1 MKRHRP
7 QSILALATTAFAIL
21 GFTATSARAQIT
33 IDSTLNV
40 SFGVGNQGATGLAI
54 VANFNASASDK
65 LVVVVSTEH
74 AFGTGAGM
82 SVNSIEY
89 NGQPMIEAVQ
99 ENTLPGTAAIFYLDS
114 PGVAGEIRIF
124 QGNQNGGRATIY
136 LLSNVAP
143 GVGSI
148 GQSTTNSVDVT
159 VLSVNFLVIA
169 GILDGGQAAN
179 GNGAGAPTAVLPL
192 IQTHSGTWGNSWAGH
207 CAGHQFVASPGIVTS
222 TFNTAGPNLLR
233 AVAVA
238 FHDLLGGGAP
248 VYQLNQPEADLQVNG
263 VVGTTTAPTIVN
275 VAIGGTATAVL
286 SSTLTGNAWDVGTTV
301 VPLVPASSGGITL
314 PDGQFVNL
322 DISDPSFTTLFPT
335 FLGGPGFPGTLST
348 ALPTGAA
355 IAISGQMVVADPT
368 VASALRMSQ
377 ASRLV
382 VN

>member
-7 QSILALATTAFAIL
+7 RSILALATTAFAIL

-40 SFGVGNQGATGLAI
+40 LIGVGNQGATGLAI
-54 VANFNASASDK
+54 VANFNASASQK

-99 ENTLPGTAAIFYLDS
+99 ENTLPGTSAIFYLDS
-114 PGVAGEIRIF
+114 PGAAGEIRIF

-136 LLSNVAP
+136 ALSNVAP
-143 GVGSI
+143 GVGGI

-159 VLSVNFLVIA
+159 TSTANSLVIA

-207 CAGHQFVASPGIVTS
+207 CAGHQFVASTGIATS
-222 TFNTAGPNLLR
+222 TFNTLGPNLLR

-238 FHDLLGGGAP
+238 FDDLGA
-248 VYQLNQPEADLQVNG
+248 VDYQVNQPGADLRVNG
-263 VVGTTTAPTIVN
+263 VVGTTTAPTIVT
-275 VAIGGTATAVL
+275 VAIGSTATAVL
-286 SSTLTGNAWDVGTTV
+286 SSILTGNAWDVGATL
-301 VPLVPASSGGITL
+301 VPLVPASGGGITL
-314 PDGQFVNL
+314 PPGGQFVNL

-335 FLGGPGFPGTLST
+335 LLGGPGFPGTFSA

-355 IAISGQMVVADPT
+355 ATISIQMVVADPAAAWT
-368 VASALRMSQ
+368 VRMSQ
-377 ASRLV
+377 ATHLV
-382 VN
+382 VL

>member
-7 QSILALATTAFAIL
+7 RSILALATTAFAIL
-21 GFTATSARAQIT
+21 GFMAASAGAQVT

-40 SFGVGNQGATGLAI
+40 TIGVGNQGATGLAM

-82 SVNSIEY
+82 SINSIEY
-89 NGQPMIEAVQ
+89 NGQPMVEAVQ

-114 PGVAGEIRIF
+114 PGAAGEIRII

-136 LLSNVAP
+136 ALSNVAA
-143 GVGSI
+143 GVAGI

-159 VLSVNFLVIA
+159 TSSVNSLVIA
-169 GILDGGQAAN
+169 GILDGGQASN

-192 IQTHSGTWGNSWAGH
+192 IQDHSGTWGNSWGGH
-207 CAGHQFVASPGIVTS
+207 CAGHQFVVFPGIATS

-238 FHDLLGGGAP
+238 FDDSSGSGAA
-248 VYQLNQPEADLQVNG
+248 VYQLNQLEADFKING
-263 VVGTTTAPTIVN
+263 AVGTATAPTIVN

-286 SSTLTGNAWDVGTTV
+286 TSNLIGHAWNVGTTI
-301 VPLVPASSGGITL
+301 VPLVPANSGGMTL

-322 DISDPSFTTLFPT
+322 DIGDPSFTTLFPT
-335 FLGGPGFPGTLST
+335 LLGGPGFPGTVST
-348 ALPTGAA
+348 AVPTGTA
-355 IAISGQMVVADPT
+355 ITISGQMVVADPT
-368 VASALRMSQ
+368 VASTLRVSQ
-377 ASRLV
+377 ATRLI

>member
-21 GFTATSARAQIT
+21 GFTATAARAQIT

-40 SFGVGNQGATGLAI
+40 SIAVGNQGATGLAI

-114 PGVAGEIRIF
+114 PGAAGEIRIF

-136 LLSNVAP
+136 ALSNVAP

-169 GILDGGQAAN
+169 GILDGGQFAN

-192 IQTHSGTWGNSWAGH
+192 NQTHSGTWGNSWAGH
-207 CAGHQFVASPGIVTS
+207 CAGHQFVASPGIATS

-238 FHDLLGGGAP
+238 FHDLLSGGAA
-248 VYQLNQPEADLQVNG
+248 VYQFNQPEADLQVNG
-263 VVGTTTAPTIVN
+263 VVGTTTAPTIIN

-286 SSTLTGNAWDVGTTV
+286 SSTLTGSAWNVGTTV
-301 VPLVPASSGGITL
+301 VPLVPASNGGITL
-314 PDGQFVNL
+314 SDGQFVNL

-335 FLGGPGFPGTLST
+335 LLGGPGFPGTLST

-368 VASALRMSQ
+368 VASTLRLSQ